1 MDFTEWTF
9 GVLVTKIECGVYK
22 DPSAFFFR
30 KAEYAGAN
38 SGHGE
43 RCETFVMRFRQTV
56 PDCGL

>member
-43 RCETFVMRFRQTV
+43 RCETFVMRF
-56 PDCGL
+56 